1 MNTGCQAEVLPD
13 LSPAHALLS
22 AAHQHPDRL
31 SLIDAESARTFTL
44 AQSASCVRRLAWYFT
59 TLGLSAGDRIVV
71 CAPNSVWHFL
81 IHAAASWIH
90 AVSVPIS
97 PLLPEAVRMRLYD
110 EVAPALIMGPRS
122 GRPHTSNLVASLAF
136 EELDTLS
143 REAGSQCPADFSPLP
158 CHAESAALVVT
169 SGP

>member
-59 TLGLSAGDRIVV
+59 T
-71 CAPNSVWHFL
+71 
-81 IHAAASWIH
+81 
-90 AVSVPIS
+90 
-97 PLLPEAVRMRLYD
+97 
-110 EVAPALIMGPRS
+110 S
-122 GRPHTSNLVASLAF
+122 G
-136 EELDTLS
+136 
-143 REAGSQCPADFSPLP
+143 
-158 CHAESAALVVT
+158 
-169 SGP
+169 